1 MAICTVE
8 FAYNTAPRRLYHT
21 PSPATPP
28 LSLLSCPCQGCPLH
42 LSPAP
47 FVRIPPHRRHQL
59 RKTCYINKGS
69 TGGARGKKKSDISF
83 SITYRVGEAFMKRC
97 VLCTST
103 QNSTTM
109 QQKTNLPPPC
119 LELSYPRIEPR
130 RRWAG
135 TRTKKLYHMLYSRTL
150 FWLFQPPDDA
160 SICSVFHICGWILLT
175 VPCGGPQRKNPYH
188 LAPKPFE
195 AI

>member
-21 PSPATPP
+21 PSPAPPP

-42 LSPAP
+42 FSPAP

-59 RKTCYINKGS
+59 RKTGYINKGS

-83 SITYRVGEAFMKRC
+83 SITYRVGEAFLKRC
-97 VLCTST
+97 VLRICTST

-109 QQKTNLPPPC
+109 QQTTNLPPPC

-130 RRWAG
+130 RRRAG

-150 FWLFQPPDDA
+150 FRFFQPPDDA
-160 SICSVFHICGWILLT
+160 SICSSFYICGGSYSQSRAADPNAKI
-175 VPCGGPQRKNPYH
+175 P
-188 LAPKPFE
+188 
-195 AI
+195 II